1 MGLLDRFVGRLTRG
15 QSAGPYALNEDDRK
29 ALGQQGLLQAGL
41 SMLAS
46 PSNGMQGIA
55 RGLLAGVQGVQ
66 DGAGQL
72 VNDRYR
78 TDVMART
85 QSQMDANTAREEAV
99 RRVLNPDGTLN
110 QEGFAAYAQI
120 DPMEA
125 LKLRLQVEQAN
136 APKEFTPNPT
146 RTRIAG
152 RQEIQEEFDRTTGKW
167 NQIGVG
173 ERWGNS
179 GGGGG
184 GGYAMP
190 KPPSGYRWAP
200 DGSLAP
206 IPGGPADPS
215 RAGAPTV
222 AGTEDERKASG
233 WIDQALA
240 ASQNM
245 ADALAEDPNAANP
258 SLASRVADVAIPFG
272 FGDVAANALRSGPQ
286 QRFMHG
292 ADQFAEVA
300 LRAATGAG
308 INESEARQKIKELT
322 PQIGD
327 DDGTVEQKLRAQR
340 VYIESLRARA
350 GRALR
355 PEQAERVDQL
365 LGGGRPGSL
374 GGTPPPPPSGAPRPG
389 EVRNGYRFKGGNP
402 ADRNSWEK
410 I

>member
-15 QSAGPYALNEDDRK
+15 QSTGPYALNEDDRK
-29 ALGQQGLLQAGL
+29 ALAQNGLLQAGL

-46 PSNGMQGIA
+46 PSNGTQGIA

-66 DGAGQL
+66 QGAGDL

-85 QSQMDANTAREEAV
+85 QAQMDANTAREEAM
-99 RRVLNPDGTLN
+99 RGVLNPDGTLN
-110 QEGFAAYAQI
+110 QEGFAAYAQL
-120 DPMEA
+120 DPLEA
-125 LKLRLQVEQAN
+125 LKLRMQVDAAN
-136 APKEFTPNPT
+136 APKLRTPNPT

-152 RQEIQEEFDRTTGKW
+152 RQEIQEEFDPITGQW
-167 NQIGVG
+167 SQIGAG

-200 DGSLAP
+200 DGTLAP
-206 IPGGPADPS
+206 IPGGPADPN
-215 RAGAPTV
+215 RQGAPQV
-222 AGTEDERKASG
+222 AGTEDERKAASLLE
-233 WIDQALA
+233 QAL
-240 ASQNM
+240 M
-245 ADALAEDPNAANP
+245 ARESMRDALAESPDASDP
-258 SLASRVADVAIPFG
+258 SIASRFADAVPFG
-272 FGDVAANALRSGPQ
+272 LGDGIAQGLRSDPQ
-286 QRFMHG
+286 QRFIHG
-292 ADQFAEVA
+292 AEQFAEVA
-300 LRAATGAG
+300 LRLATGAG
-308 INESEARQKIKELT
+308 INESEAKQKVRELT

-327 DDGTVEQKLRAQR
+327 KPGVIQQKLAAQETYLR
-340 VYIESLRARA
+340 SLQARS
-350 GRALR
+350 GRALTEDQR
-355 PEQAERVDQL
+355 TRVDAAV
-365 LGGGRPGSL
+365 GGGQ
-374 GGTPPPPPSGAPRPG
+374 PPAAPAGPRPG

>member
-15 QSAGPYALNEDDRK
+15 QSTGPYALNEDDRK
-29 ALGQQGLLQAGL
+29 ALGRQGLLQAGL
-41 SMLAS
+41 SMLAT

-85 QSQMDANTAREEAV
+85 QAQMDANTAREEAM
-99 RRVLNPDGTLN
+99 RRVLNPDFTIN
-110 QEGFAAYAQI
+110 QDGLAAFAQR
-120 DPMEA
+120 DPIEA
-125 LKLRLQVEQAN
+125 LRLRQQVEQAN
-136 APKEFTPNPT
+136 APKTFRPKPT

-152 RQEIQEEFDRTTGKW
+152 RQEIQEEFDEATGQW
-167 NQIGVG
+167 SQIGVG

-179 GGGGG
+179 GGGGGG

-200 DGSLAP
+200 DGTLAP
-206 IPGGPADPS
+206 IPGGPADPN
-215 RAGAPTV
+215 RPGAPQV

-233 WIDQALA
+233 WVDQALF
-240 ASQNM
+240 ASRSM
-245 ADALAEDPNAANP
+245 ANALDEDSNAANP
-258 SLASRVADVAIPFG
+258 SLLSRAVDTLVPFG
-272 FGDVAANALRSGPQ
+272 FGDVAANALRDGPQ
-286 QRFMHG
+286 QRFLHG
-292 ADQFAEVA
+292 AEQFAETA

-308 INESEARQKIKELT
+308 INESEAKQKIRELT
-322 PQIGD
+322 PQVGD
-327 DDGTVEQKLRAQR
+327 DEGTIRQKIAAQGMYLR
-340 VYIESLRARA
+340 SLEARA
-350 GRALR
+350 GRALTEDQR
-355 PEQAERVDQL
+355 TRVDAVV
-365 LGGGRPGSL
+365 GGGK
-374 GGTPPPPPSGAPRPG
+374 PPAAPAGPRPG

-410 I
+410 V